1 MTLAPSR
8 ILFVAVMLAV
18 GGQAKADEVTAISTG
33 GKGDLTMCPA
43 WWVERDCNLY
53 HHVKL
58 PAQIAIGD
66 KVRLHF
72 GSNPKRYSFP
82 VVRILHAG
90 DTCTVFSQTTE
101 TEDVEKIEVA
111 SCKVSPGA
119 Q

>member
-1 MTLAPSR
+1 MTLALSR
-8 ILFVAVMLAV
+8 ILLIAGLLAAA
-18 GGQAKADEVTAISTG
+18 GQAKADEVTAIATG

-58 PAQIAIGD
+58 PPQIAIGD

-82 VVRILHAG
+82 VIRILRDG
-90 DTCTVFSQTTE
+90 GTCTVFSQAAE
-101 TEDVEKIEVA
+101 TAGVEKIEVA
-111 SCKVSPGA
+111 SCQVTPRT